1 MTFFETNLKALENFS
16 YVSQSVGARADYVQ
30 GGGGNTSVKLENNLM
45 AIKASGYCLSDIKP
59 DKAYAVLDYGML
71 REFYYSH
78 QPQDFADVEKSGT
91 DYTKS
96 AIRQIEGLAAL
107 RPSVEAGFHSI
118 LSTYVAHSHS
128 VYANLATCSKECKT
142 IAEKAL
148 ANSDY
153 SWGFVKY
160 TNPGINLTFSIRDE
174 LNRVRSEKGKAPAV
188 IFMENHGVI
197 VHHDDPSECL
207 RIHDDVNEKLAAAF
221 GITARSFPE
230 VKLSLTCDNMYEA
243 DVPYLS
249 ERIRE
254 GGYSQE
260 DFIDEALY
268 PDQLVFLAGTFYLS
282 EDERD
287 PEPNTCLA
295 SMKTGK
301 VKFNMPEAKA
311 LTAAQTLTAVLFIK
325 EHIAKAGYTLS
336 TMGDA
341 AKEFIANWESE
352 KYRKTLDANKK

>member
-1 MTFFETNLKALENFS
+1 MTFFETNHKALENFS

-45 AIKASGYCLSDIKP
+45 AIKASGYCLSDIRP

-78 QPQDFADVEKSGT
+78 QPSDFADIEKSGT
-91 DYTKS
+91 DFTKS
-96 AIRQIEGLAAL
+96 AIKQIEGLAAL

-118 LSTYVAHSHS
+118 LSTYVVHSHS
-128 VYANLATCSKECKT
+128 VYANLAACSKECRE

-148 ANSDY
+148 MNADY

-160 TNPGINLTFSIRDE
+160 TNPGILLTFSIRDE
-174 LNRVRSEKGKAPAV
+174 LTRVQAEKGKTPAV

-207 RIHDDVNEKLAAAF
+207 RIHEDVNKRIAEVF
-221 GITARSFPE
+221 GITDKSFPK
-230 VKLSLTCDNMYEA
+230 VTLTQTGDDLFEA
-243 DVPYLS
+243 NVPYLS
-249 ERIRE
+249 DSLRK
-254 GGYSQE
+254 GVHSQK
-260 DFIDEALY
+260 DFIEEALY

-282 EDERD
+282 EDEK
-287 PEPNTCLA
+287 EPGPDSCTA
-295 SMKTGK
+295 SKKTGK
-301 VKFNMPEAKA
+301 VKFNMAGAKA
-311 LTAAQTLTAVLFIK
+311 LTVAETLTAVLFIK
-325 EHIAKAGYTLS
+325 GHIAKAGYTLS
-336 TMGDA
+336 TMGEA

-352 KYRKTLDANKK
+352 KYRKTLASNQK